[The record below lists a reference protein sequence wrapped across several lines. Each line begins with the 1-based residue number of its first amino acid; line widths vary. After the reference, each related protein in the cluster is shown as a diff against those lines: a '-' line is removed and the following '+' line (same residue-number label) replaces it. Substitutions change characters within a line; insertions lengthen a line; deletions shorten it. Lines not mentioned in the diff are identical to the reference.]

1 MVVFAAAFNVLVGAT
16 AAWAQPSTT
25 ITDVEAIRVR
35 ARQALAEAHFETAR
49 DLYGALLALVPDD
62 PQALREAGLTAHAM
76 REFATAARL
85 LKRASE
91 LTTVPDPELHYLRGE
106 ALWMLGRDSEARDE
120 HVRARREIGPRPTER
135 LPRLWLARIDGR
147 LGDRAAADEIY
158 DAMTAAD
165 PGDAE
170 AALAQAEMDAAAHQ
184 WAAAERVIR
193 RLLATS
199 PAQRRALEMLAWI
212 EEARGQL
219 DGELAVR
226 EALARDSTTSGAV
239 RDYGRALERS
249 GDWAGALTMYRRAE
263 RLEGGAADPILERA
277 MHRMDQRMSIEVAAG
292 ALARTDPGADAVG
305 GFTGVAVP
313 FGRAHHLAFG
323 AWHELVS
330 KDGRGGSAGE
340 IFAALS
346 LQGVTARAVAGAKLG
361 LLSFSGAGAD
371 AMSSDSWTAPSVF
384 GGARGSALGGHVE
397 AALEGEVNGLWR
409 ESPLAELEG
418 GRIDAVTAHLWA
430 NGFGHHLVVETG
442 TQLRRLRLMSEGS
455 GAPSGAQT
463 LAWAGID
470 YELWRDFSSQAAGEL
485 LDDELLQPTS
495 RASSL
500 VASVR
505 HYELFATTNQAFAE
519 RMSLADRASIDQA
532 SLAAH
537 DVVLDG
543 ELALELRTGLGYDWA
558 RKLVVASGGLSAWI
572 ATGASSRLSLTF
584 EIAKEAASA
593 FAGERLSGGMAYH
606 VDL

>member
-1 MVVFAAAFNVLVGAT
+1 MLVFAATFDVVVGA
-16 AAWAQPSTT
+16 AVAWAQPSGTVA
-25 ITDVEAIRVR
+25 DVEAIRVR
-35 ARQALAEAHFETAR
+35 ARQALAEAHFEAAR
-49 DLYGALLALVPDD
+49 ELYGSLLALAPDD
-62 PQALREAGLTAHAM
+62 PQALREAGLAAQAL
-76 REFATAARL
+76 REFASAADL

-91 LTTVPDPELHYLRGE
+91 LTTAPDPELHYLRGE
-106 ALWMLGRDSEARDE
+106 ALWMLGRDAEARDE
-120 HVRARREIGPRPTER
+120 HVRAMREIGARPTGR
-135 LPRLWLARIDGR
+135 LPRLWLARIYGR

-158 DAMTAAD
+158 DAMIAAD
-165 PGDAE
+165 PTDAD

-184 WAAAERVIR
+184 WASAERVIR
-193 RLLATS
+193 RLLAVS
-199 PAQRRALEMLAWI
+199 PAHRRALEMLAWI

-219 DGELAVR
+219 ADELAVR
-226 EALARDSTTSGAV
+226 EALARDSKAPEPV

-263 RLEGGAADPILERA
+263 RLEGGAVDPILESA
-277 MHRMDQRMSIEVAAG
+277 MRRMDQRMSIEVAAG
-292 ALARTDPGADAVG
+292 ALARTDPGADGIG

-330 KDGRGGSAGE
+330 KDGRGGSASE
-340 IFAALS
+340 LVAALS

-361 LLSFSGAGAD
+361 LLTFSGAAAD
-371 AMSSDSWTAPSVF
+371 AMSSRSSTSPSVF
-384 GGARGSALGGHVE
+384 GGARASGLGGHVE
-397 AALEGEVNGLWR
+397 AALEGEINGLWR

-418 GRIDAVTAHLWA
+418 GRIDSVTAHLWA

-442 TQLRRLRLMSEGS
+442 TQLRRLRLMSEAS
-455 GAPSGAQT
+455 GAPRGSQA

-470 YELWRDFSSQAAGEL
+470 CELWRDFSSQAAGEL
-485 LDDELLQPTS
+485 LDDDLLQPTS

-500 VASVR
+500 VASLR
-505 HYELFATTNQAFAE
+505 HYELFATTNEAFSQ

-543 ELALELRTGLGYDWA
+543 RLALELRTGLGYDWA
-558 RKLVVASGGLSAWI
+558 RRLVVASGGLSAWI

-593 FAGERLSGGMAYH
+593 FAGERLSGGMTYH